1 MRRILSGLTILGL
14 VLVFST
20 MALAQGKGNGGGKDK
35 GGDDGG
41 GDAVTLPPV
50 RYRIS
55 YVPSVLG
62 SDHSYLNDLNDLGQ
76 AVGWSFVNGQRNA
89 TLFDVITGTSVLL
102 VDLIDR
108 NSIPEGLH
116 LASAVGINNRGVVV
130 GYLFDA
136 EYARH
141 PYAIDLGM
149 VNPVVDLLPQPLG
162 ISAYARKIND
172 RGDIVG
178 IYYDTDIGSSGGWS
192 FWHMNPNL
200 YGPEELRI
208 IRDGDND
215 QLPDEHPIDLRF
227 AEYFD
232 LFSDLGIQQQSA
244 DMDITEPDYEN
255 GFPAQFIANTVEGP
269 VRYTVADSVVDPAS
283 SSSSI
288 AEWFPEVT
296 YTSKIGGI
304 NNFGIWAGRSS
315 ILTGKGNKTKWE
327 IHRYGSGL
335 EILPIDSSESPTA
348 INDESHV
355 LFESGT
361 MLRDWGDGLGER
373 AVSISDIVV
382 GTQDDISLWSD
393 SEIIALKMNNTGV
406 VMGLIV
412 NGPHFVAI
420 EEPAQ

>member
-1 MRRILSGLTILGL
+1 MRRILSGLTFLGL
-14 VLVFST
+14 VLVLST
-20 MALAQGKGNGGGKDK
+20 MALAQGNGNGRGK
-35 GGDDGG
+35 GGGSDDGG

-62 SDHSYLNDLNDLGQ
+62 SDYFYLNDLNDLGQ
-76 AVGWSFVNGQRNA
+76 AVGWSFINGQRNA
-89 TLFDVITGTSVLL
+89 TLFDAIKGTSVLL
-102 VDLIDR
+102 ADLIDR

-116 LASAVGINNRGVVV
+116 LASAIGINNRGVVV
-130 GYLFDA
+130 GYLLDA
-136 EYARH
+136 EDARH

-162 ISAYARKIND
+162 ISAYARRIND

-178 IYYDTDIGSSGGWS
+178 VYYDTDIGSSGGWS
-192 FWHMNPNL
+192 YWHMNPNL
-200 YGPEELRI
+200 YGPEELRV
-208 IRDGDND
+208 IRDGNND
-215 QLPDEHPIDLRF
+215 QLPDEHPIDLRL

-232 LFSDLGIQQQSA
+232 LFNEVGIQQAA
-244 DMDITEPDYEN
+244 DMEITEPDYEN
-255 GFPAQFIANTVEGP
+255 GFPAQFIANTVDGP
-269 VRYTVADSVVDPAS
+269 VRYTVADPIVDPTS
-283 SSSSI
+283 SNSPI
-288 AEWFPEVT
+288 AEWFPEFT

-315 ILTGKGNKTKWE
+315 IPTGKGNKTTWE
-327 IHRYGSGL
+327 NYRYGADL
-335 EILPIDSSESPTA
+335 EILPIDSSDFPTA

-361 MLRDWGDGLGER
+361 MLRDWADGLGER

-382 GTQDDISLWSD
+382 GTEYDISVWND
-393 SEIIALKMNNTGV
+393 SEIIARKMNNTGM
-406 VMGLIV
+406 VMGRIV
-412 NGPHFVAI
+412 NGPHFVGI